1 MFVDGYKYWLIFK
14 KNDRSYFRCRRHR
27 KGCPAKFW
35 TNNAATAAT
44 GSTTTTT
51 TTIPTPTLKADHN
64 HPRETER
71 GLVDSFR
78 RVLTRRA
85 ATEKLDLHTIYYDE
99 ARHSGEAA
107 LIYTFSTAESA
118 MSKARRKANCT
129 LPDTT
134 DFREIA
140 EILRT
145 TQNFAVVCCGKRDP
159 FFEEAYTRNGTVNA
173 LVFAHQPTVSRL
185 ASNGLDEVQVNV
197 ISLSSNNSPSSSSS
211 SSSVNYYLL
220 TIHHLDRTARI
231 TPLVYVLLD
240 GKTPDGA
247 VFAHFREKLKIL
259 PAVVISDCLH
269 DRSLQ
274 DSLLMTFPEAS
285 IKANWFEYVG
295 SVSKFV
301 AESESRE
308 MFKEVTNQII
318 LRMLLV
324 LPFLPAD
331 YMAPGLEAIRKWMS
345 DKGVDLATGTLASLC
360 RHIESAWLRS
370 IGAGKLSLFRVTIS
384 VEDHMKEFQKEVL
397 LGSATPRH
405 KGDRDNAASSAVS
418 VWDVI
423 KSLSTIAA
431 KVNNRLTRTTPL
443 PSCREKVNAAR
454 KSQILSEAIIRNATE
469 QWITQPI
476 HLRSPLQFLQMASHF
491 ITPPFLSAVLRQSF
505 FETHEELPEAVVAE
519 KNCEVMVPIPTNTY
533 EAQNCVQRSQAEEAG
548 VAINPPGKS
557 SEPPPLAFF
566 PRVIA
571 RAVLPKDPPPLMPFQ
586 WKK

>member
-1 MFVDGYKYWLIFK
+1 MYVDGYKYWLIFK
-14 KNDRSYFRCRRHR
+14 KDERSYFRCRRHR

-35 TNNAATAAT
+35 MDNKSEAAAAS
-44 GSTTTTT
+44 GSTRTTA
-51 TTIPTPTLKADHN
+51 IPTPTLTADHN

-85 ATEKLDLHTIYYDE
+85 ATEKIDLHTIYYDE

-129 LPDTT
+129 LPDTR

-140 EILRT
+140 EILKT

-159 FFEEAYTRNGTVNA
+159 FFEEAYTRNGTVTA

-185 ASNGLDEVQVNV
+185 ASHGLDEVQVNV
-197 ISLSSNNSPSSSSS
+197 IPLNSNNSPSSLSSS
-211 SSSVNYYLL
+211 SASNYLL
-220 TIHHLDRTARI
+220 TLHHLDRTARV

-240 GKTPDGA
+240 DKTPEIYAA
-247 VFAHFREKLKIL
+247 VFAHIREKLQIL

-269 DRSLQ
+269 ERSLQ
-274 DSLLMTFPEAS
+274 DSLQLTFPEAS

-295 SVSKFV
+295 SVSKQV
-301 AESESRE
+301 ADHRDT
-308 MFKEVTNQII
+308 FKEVTNQII

-331 YMAPGLEAIRKWMS
+331 YMSPGMVAIRKWMG
-345 DKGVDLATGTLASLC
+345 DKGVDPATGTLASLC
-360 RHIESAWLRS
+360 RHVETAWLRS

-397 LGSATPRH
+397 GSATPRAATS
-405 KGDRDNAASSAVS
+405 KGDSAASSS

-423 KSLSTIAA
+423 KSLTTVAA
-431 KVNNRLTRTTPL
+431 KVNNRLTRTIPL

-454 KSQILSEAIIRNATE
+454 KSQILSEAIIKTATE

-476 HLRSPLQFLQMASHF
+476 HLRSPLQFLEMASHF
-491 ITPPFLSAVLRQSF
+491 ITAPFLSAVLRQSF
-505 FETHEELPEAVVAE
+505 SEANVAE
-519 KNCEVMVPIPTNTY
+519 KADEVMVVALPENTPAFVQSHPTQ
-533 EAQNCVQRSQAEEAG
+533 ESG
-548 VAINPPGKS
+548 VAAATVKTPEKS

-571 RAVLPKDPPPLMPFQ
+571 RAMLPKKMPKDPPPLMPIQ